1 MASLPSMRP
10 LRILKVIHDFLPRHR
25 SGSELYCFHLAR
37 ELMRRHQVYV
47 LFTEVDHSRPQFA
60 WRRSSYLGLPT
71 FEVVH
76 NHVHRT
82 FEDTY
87 VDSAMDRIFTRIL
100 DEVRPDVLHVH
111 HLMHHSANYLHIARR
126 RGIRV
131 VFTLHDYW
139 LSCPNF
145 GQRMRRDLEV
155 CDEIDPDHC
164 AECVSGLTG
173 GAAPFFVTKLASRAL
188 GMLGDG
194 GYSLLDRLGQARVTT
209 PEQAFV
215 RADRLDID
223 GDSRRVVVA
232 HPPARLGFKVKVGE
246 GTRLRFGFAMA
257 PATFETATNGVTFEV
272 RADGRLLWTRALDP
286 RHRASER
293 CWNDVE
299 VPLPPSVNG
308 GLDLELVTRPTA
320 NGTVDHCSAA
330 WSGLHV
336 LSPSTAPAQ
345 VAPVKAAYRRVLR
358 LLSTDGHGSRKDM
371 VAERLRRVRAAC
383 ESVDLFLAPSAFLQT
398 KMLEFGLPPER
409 LVRSDYGVAPA
420 VGVSARTP
428 MEAGVRF
435 GYVGTLAPHKGVH
448 LAIEA
453 FHHLRPPTTGPG
465 AVLKIHGNASWFPA
479 YVKRLQ
485 ALAAGLPV
493 EFCGE
498 FDEAHTG
505 EAFAGLDVLL
515 VPSLWWENAPLTIH
529 EAALMGVPVLAADF
543 GGMAEFVRE
552 GVNGRLFRRGDA
564 ADLARLMQEIVDR
577 PAVLEELRTPAF
589 ALKTIAED
597 AAGLEREYLR
607 LVDRAREV
615 EGSA

>member
-1 MASLPSMRP
+1 
-10 LRILKVIHDFLPRHR
+10 
-25 SGSELYCFHLAR
+25 
-37 ELMRRHQVYV
+37 
-47 LFTEVDHSRPQFA
+47 
-60 WRRSSYLGLPT
+60 
-71 FEVVH
+71 
-76 NHVHRT
+76 
-82 FEDTY
+82 
-87 VDSAMDRIFTRIL
+87 
-100 DEVRPDVLHVH
+100 
-111 HLMHHSANYLHIARR
+111 
-126 RGIRV
+126 
-131 VFTLHDYW
+131 
-139 LSCPNF
+139 
-145 GQRMRRDLEV
+145 
-155 CDEIDPDHC
+155 
-164 AECVSGLTG
+164 
-173 GAAPFFVTKLASRAL
+173 
-188 GMLGDG
+188 
-194 GYSLLDRLGQARVTT
+194 
-209 PEQAFV
+209 
-215 RADRLDID
+215 
-223 GDSRRVVVA
+223 
-232 HPPARLGFKVKVGE
+232 
-246 GTRLRFGFAMA
+246 MA

-320 NGTVDHCSAA
+320 NGAVDHCSAA

-336 LSPSTAPAQ
+336 LSSSTAPAQ

-358 LLSTDGHGSRKDM
+358 LLSTDGHGSRKAM
-371 VAERLRRVRAAC
+371 VAERLERVRAAC
-383 ESVDLFLAPSAFLQT
+383 ESVDLFLAPSAFLQA
-398 KMLEFGLPPER
+398 KMLEFGLPAER
-409 LVRSDYGVAPA
+409 LVRSDYGVPPA
-420 VGVSARTP
+420 AGVSARTP
-428 MEAGVRF
+428 TDAGVRF

-453 FHHLRPPTTGPG
+453 FHKLRPPVAGPG
-465 AVLKIHGNASWFPA
+465 PRLKIHGNATWFPA

-485 ALAAGLPV
+485 ALA
-493 EFCGE
+493 
-498 FDEAHTG
+498 AHTG

-577 PAVLEELRTPAF
+577 PADLEALRTPAF

-607 LVDRAREV
+607 LVDRSREV